1 MSGDHGRRGF
11 APGTGAQGD
20 GRPSWWHLVT
30 GLVSIAATLAVGH
43 YSAILQGKQGPP
55 GTDTVITKA
64 AQGYGVCAYFGPDHK
79 GRNRLQLTAP
89 VADAAGSYCKH
100 GTLISVVPGRP

>member
-11 APGTGAQGD
+11 APGAGVQSD

-30 GLVSIAATLAVGH
+30 ALVSIAATLGVGH
-43 YSAILQGKQGPP
+43 FSAILQGKQGPP
-55 GTDTVITKA
+55 GTDTVITKV
-64 AQGYGVCAYFGPDHK
+64 AQDYGVCAFFGPDK
-79 GRNRLQLTAP
+79 NGRTRLQLAAP
-89 VADAAGSYCKH
+89 VADASGSYCKK